1 VDSHFLILLLGYALA
16 ILAGSLLGGYLPTV
30 VAMTHT
36 RIQMVMS
43 FVAGF
48 ILGVALYHLLPH
60 GLVMIPGPGAV
71 EKAVGLMMFG
81 IILMVLLLRIF
92 HFHQH
97 EFGDEAGDFHHDHDH
112 DHIHDHAHEHASPES
127 RLIGVCLG
135 LGLHTMTEGIA
146 LGTSIRVGEIHGAEA
161 GLAGLGVFL
170 AILLHKPLD
179 AFSIIGLL
187 QAAGHSLRTRI
198 AVNIGFALLCPVV
211 ALLTFWGIGFLG
223 HWEEEVVGYVLV
235 LAAGAFLCISL
246 SDLLPEIH
254 FHSHDRVKFTVC
266 FLVGIAL
273 AYGLYFIESGA
284 VHGLET
290 HEMH

>member
-1 VDSHFLILLLGYALA
+1 MDPNFLILLLGYALA
-16 ILAGSLLGGYLPTV
+16 ILAASLLGGYLPAIV
-30 VAMTHT
+30 KMTHT
-36 RIQMVMS
+36 HIQMVMS

-60 GLVMIPGPGAV
+60 GLVLIPGPGAV
-71 EKAVGLMMFG
+71 EKAVSLMMFG

-92 HFHQH
+92 NFHQH
-97 EFGDEAGDFHHDHDH
+97 EFGDEADDFHHEHV
-112 DHIHDHAHEHASPES
+112 HEHASPRR
-127 RLIGVCLG
+127 RLISIGLG
-135 LGLHTMTEGIA
+135 LGLHTVTEGIA
-146 LGTSIRVGEIHGAEA
+146 LGTSIRVGEIHGGEV
-161 GLAGLGVFL
+161 GLAGFGVFL

-187 QAAGHSLRTRI
+187 QAAGHSLRTRM
-198 AVNIGFALLCPVV
+198 AVNVGFAVLCPVV
-211 ALLTFWGIGFLG
+211 ALLTFLGIGLLG

-235 LAAGAFLCISL
+235 LASGAFLCVSM

-254 FHSHDRVKFTVC
+254 FHSHDRAKLTVC

-284 VHGLET
+284 MLET

>member
-1 VDSHFLILLLGYALA
+1 MDPNFLILLLGYALA
-16 ILAGSLLGGYLPTV
+16 ILAASLLGGYLPAIV
-30 VAMTHT
+30 KMTHT

-60 GLVMIPGPGAV
+60 GLVLIPGPGAV

-92 HFHQH
+92 NFHQH
-97 EFGDEAGDFHHDHDH
+97 EFDDEAGDFS
-112 DHIHDHAHEHASPES
+112 HEHEHEHEHSS
-127 RLIGVCLG
+127 SRRRLISIGLG
-135 LGLHTMTEGIA
+135 LGLHTVTEGIA
-146 LGTSIRVGEIHGAEA
+146 LGTSIRVGEIHGGEV

-198 AVNIGFALLCPVV
+198 AVNVGFAMLCPVV
-211 ALLTFWGIGFLG
+211 ALLTFWGIGLLG

-235 LAAGAFLCISL
+235 LAAGAFLCVSL

-254 FHSHDRVKFTVC
+254 FHSHDRVKLTVC
-266 FLVGIAL
+266 FLMGIVL

>member
-1 VDSHFLILLLGYALA
+1 MDLNFLLLLLGYSLA
-16 ILAGSLLGGYLPTV
+16 ILAASLLGGYLPAIV
-30 VAMTHT
+30 KMTHT

-48 ILGVALYHLLPH
+48 ILSVALYHLLPH
-60 GLVMIPGPGAV
+60 GLVLIPGPGAV

-97 EFGDEAGDFHHDHDH
+97 EFGDEAGDFLHE
-112 DHIHDHAHEHASPES
+112 HAHEHAHDHASSES
-127 RLIGVCLG
+127 RLIGIGMG
-135 LGLHTMTEGIA
+135 LGLHTVTEGIA
-146 LGTSIRVGEIHGAEA
+146 LGTSIRVGEIHGDEV

-198 AVNIGFALLCPVV
+198 AVNIGFAMLCPVV
-211 ALLTFWGIGFLG
+211 ALLTFWGIGLLG

-254 FHSHDRVKFTVC
+254 FHSHDRVKLTVC
-266 FLVGIAL
+266 FLMGIAL
-273 AYGLYFIESGA
+273 AYGLYFIESEA
-284 VHGLET
+284 VHGLDT

>member
-1 VDSHFLILLLGYALA
+1 MDPNFLILLLGYALA
-16 ILAGSLLGGYLPTV
+16 ILAASLLGGYLPAIV
-30 VAMTHT
+30 KMTHT
-36 RIQMVMS
+36 HIQMVMS

-60 GLVMIPGPGAV
+60 GLVLIPGPGAV

-92 HFHQH
+92 NFHQH
-97 EFGDEAGDFHHDHDH
+97 EFGDEADDFHHEHV
-112 DHIHDHAHEHASPES
+112 HEHASPRR
-127 RLIGVCLG
+127 RLISIGLG
-135 LGLHTMTEGIA
+135 LGLHTVTEGIA
-146 LGTSIRVGEIHGAEA
+146 LGTSIRVGEIHGGEV
-161 GLAGLGVFL
+161 GLAGFGVFL

-187 QAAGHSLRTRI
+187 QAAGHSLRTRM
-198 AVNIGFALLCPVV
+198 AVNVGFAVLCPVV
-211 ALLTFWGIGFLG
+211 ALLTFLGIGLLG

-235 LAAGAFLCISL
+235 LAAGAFLCVSM

-254 FHSHDRVKFTVC
+254 FHSHDRAKLTVC

-284 VHGLET
+284 MHGLET

>member
-1 VDSHFLILLLGYALA
+1 MDSHFLPLFIGYSIA
-16 ILAGSLLGGYLPTV
+16 IIAASLLGGYLPAKVT
-30 VAMTHT
+30 MTHT
-36 RIQMVMS
+36 RIQTVMS

-48 ILGVALYHLLPH
+48 ILGIALYHLLPH
-60 GLVMIPGPGAV
+60 GLVWIPGPGAV
-71 EKAVGLMMFG
+71 EKAMGLMMFG

-97 EFGDEAGDFHHDHDH
+97 EFGEEVGDFPHEHGHEQ
-112 DHIHDHAHEHASPES
+112 AHKHASPES
-127 RLIGVCLG
+127 RVIGVGLG
-135 LGLHTMTEGIA
+135 LGLHTVTEGLA
-146 LGTSIRVGEIHGAEA
+146 LGTSIRVGELHDGEA

-187 QAAGHSLRTRI
+187 QAAGHSPRTRI
-198 AVNIGFALLCPVV
+198 AVNVGFALLCPVV
-211 ALLTFWGIGFLG
+211 ALLTFLGIGLLG

-235 LAAGAFLCISL
+235 LAAGAFLCVSL

-254 FHSHDRVKFTVC
+254 FHSHDRAKLTVA
-266 FLVGIAL
+266 FLMGIVL

>member
-1 VDSHFLILLLGYALA
+1 MDSNFLILLLGYALA
-16 ILAGSLLGGYLPTV
+16 ILAASLLGGYLPAIV
-30 VAMTHT
+30 RMTHT

-60 GLVMIPGPGAV
+60 GLVLIPGPGAI

-97 EFGDEAGDFHHDHDH
+97 EFSGEAGDFLHE
-112 DHIHDHAHEHASPES
+112 HAHEHDSS
-127 RLIGVCLG
+127 DRRLIGIGLG

-146 LGTSIRVGEIHGAEA
+146 LGTSIRVGEIHGDEA

-198 AVNIGFALLCPVV
+198 AVNIGFAMLCPVV
-211 ALLTFWGIGFLG
+211 ALLTFLGIGLLG

-254 FHSHDRVKFTVC
+254 FHSHDRFKLTVC
-266 FLVGIAL
+266 FLMGIGL

-284 VHGLET
+284 THGLET

>member
-1 VDSHFLILLLGYALA
+1 MLPLFIGYSIA
-16 ILAGSLLGGYLPTV
+16 IIAASLLGGYLPAKIT
-30 VAMTHT
+30 MTHT
-36 RIQMVMS
+36 RIQTVMS

-48 ILGVALYHLLPH
+48 ILGIALYHLLPH
-60 GLVMIPGPGAV
+60 GLVWIPGPGAV
-71 EKAVGLMMFG
+71 EKAMVLMMFG

-97 EFGDEAGDFHHDHDH
+97 DFSDEVGDFL
-112 DHIHDHAHEHASPES
+112 HEHTSPES
-127 RLIGVCLG
+127 RVIGIALG
-135 LGLHTMTEGIA
+135 LGLHTVTEGIA
-146 LGTSIRVGEIHGAEA
+146 LGTSIRVGELHEGEA

-170 AILLHKPLD
+170 AILFHKPLD

-187 QAAGHSLRTRI
+187 QAAGHSLRVRV
-198 AVNIGFALLCPVV
+198 AANIGFALLCPVV

-235 LAAGAFLCISL
+235 FAAGVFLCISL

-254 FHSHDRVKFTVC
+254 FHSHDRGKLTVS
-266 FLVGIAL
+266 LLLGIAL

-284 VHGLET
+284 MHGLET

>member
-1 VDSHFLILLLGYALA
+1 MDPNFLILLLGYALA
-16 ILAGSLLGGYLPTV
+16 ILAASLLGGYLPAIV
-30 VAMTHT
+30 KMTHT
-36 RIQMVMS
+36 HIQMVMS

-60 GLVMIPGPGAV
+60 GLVLIPGPGAV

-92 HFHQH
+92 NFHQH
-97 EFGDEAGDFHHDHDH
+97 EFGDEADDFHHEHV
-112 DHIHDHAHEHASPES
+112 HEHASPRM
-127 RLIGVCLG
+127 RLISIGLG
-135 LGLHTMTEGIA
+135 LGLHTVTEGIA
-146 LGTSIRVGEIHGAEA
+146 LGTSIRVGEIHGGEV
-161 GLAGLGVFL
+161 GLAGFGVFL

-187 QAAGHSLRTRI
+187 QAAGHSPRTRM
-198 AVNIGFALLCPVV
+198 AVNVGFAVLCPVV
-211 ALLTFWGIGFLG
+211 ALLTFLGIGLLG

-235 LAAGAFLCISL
+235 LAAGAFLCVSM

-254 FHSHDRVKFTVC
+254 FHSHDRAKLTVC

-284 VHGLET
+284 MHGLET

>member
-1 VDSHFLILLLGYALA
+1 
-16 ILAGSLLGGYLPTV
+16 
-30 VAMTHT
+30 
-36 RIQMVMS
+36 
-43 FVAGF
+43 
-48 ILGVALYHLLPH
+48 
-60 GLVMIPGPGAV
+60 
-71 EKAVGLMMFG
+71 
-81 IILMVLLLRIF
+81 
-92 HFHQH
+92 
-97 EFGDEAGDFHHDHDH
+97 
-112 DHIHDHAHEHASPES
+112 
-127 RLIGVCLG
+127 
-135 LGLHTMTEGIA
+135 MTEGIA
-146 LGTSIRVGEIHGAEA
+146 LGTSIRVGEIHGGEA

-187 QAAGHSLRTRI
+187 QAAGHSVRTRMV
-198 AVNIGFALLCPVV
+198 VNIGFAMLCPVV

-254 FHSHDRVKFTVC
+254 FHTHDRAKLTVC

-273 AYGLYFIESGA
+273 AYGLYFIESGV

>member
-1 VDSHFLILLLGYALA
+1 MDLNFLLLLLGYSLA
-16 ILAGSLLGGYLPTV
+16 ILAASLLGGYLPAIV
-30 VAMTHT
+30 KMTHT

-48 ILGVALYHLLPH
+48 ILSVALYHLLPH

-97 EFGDEAGDFHHDHDH
+97 EFGDEAGDFP
-112 DHIHDHAHEHASPES
+112 HEHVHEGPES
-127 RLIGVCLG
+127 RLIGIGLG
-135 LGLHTMTEGIA
+135 LGLHTVTEGIA
-146 LGTSIRVGEIHGAEA
+146 LGTSIRVGEIHGDEV

-170 AILLHKPLD
+170 AILFHKPLD

-198 AVNIGFALLCPVV
+198 AVNIGFAMLCPVV
-211 ALLTFWGIGFLG
+211 ALLTFWGIGLLG
-223 HWEEEVVGYVLV
+223 YWEEEVVGYVLV

-254 FHSHDRVKFTVC
+254 FHSHDRVKLTVC
-266 FLVGIAL
+266 FLMGIAL

-284 VHGLET
+284 THGLET

>member
-1 VDSHFLILLLGYALA
+1 MDSNFLPLFIGYSIA
-16 ILAGSLLGGYLPTV
+16 IIAASLLGGYLPAKVT
-30 VAMTHT
+30 MTHT
-36 RIQMVMS
+36 RIQTVMS

-48 ILGVALYHLLPH
+48 ILGIALYHLLPH
-60 GLVMIPGPGAV
+60 GLVWIPGPGAV
-71 EKAVGLMMFG
+71 EKAMGLMMFG

-97 EFGDEAGDFHHDHDH
+97 DFSDEAGDFL
-112 DHIHDHAHEHASPES
+112 HEHAHKHTSPES
-127 RLIGVCLG
+127 RLLGIALG
-135 LGLHTMTEGIA
+135 LGLHTVTEGLA
-146 LGTSIRVGEIHGAEA
+146 LGTSIRVGELHDGEA

-187 QAAGHSLRTRI
+187 QAAGYSLRVRI
-198 AVNIGFALLCPVV
+198 AANIGFALLCPMV

-223 HWEEEVVGYVLV
+223 HWEEEVIGYVLV
-235 LAAGAFLCISL
+235 FAAGAFLCISL

-254 FHSHDRVKFTVC
+254 FHSHDRVKLTVSL
-266 FLVGIAL
+266 LVGIAL
-273 AYGLYFIESGA
+273 AYGLYFIESG
-284 VHGLET
+284 VMHGLET

>member
-1 VDSHFLILLLGYALA
+1 MDPNFLILLLGYALA
-16 ILAGSLLGGYLPTV
+16 ILAASLLGGYLPIIV
-30 VAMTHT
+30 KMTHT
-36 RIQMVMS
+36 HIQMVMS

-60 GLVMIPGPGAV
+60 GLVLIPGPGAV

-92 HFHQH
+92 NFHQH
-97 EFGDEAGDFHHDHDH
+97 EFGDEADDFHHEHV
-112 DHIHDHAHEHASPES
+112 HEHASPGR
-127 RLIGVCLG
+127 RLISIGLG
-135 LGLHTMTEGIA
+135 LGLHTVTEGIA
-146 LGTSIRVGEIHGAEA
+146 LGTSIRVGEIHGGEV
-161 GLAGLGVFL
+161 GLAGFGVFL

-187 QAAGHSLRTRI
+187 QAAGHSLRTRM
-198 AVNIGFALLCPVV
+198 AVNVGFAVLCPVV
-211 ALLTFWGIGFLG
+211 ALLTFLGIGLLG
-223 HWEEEVVGYVLV
+223 HWEEEVVGYLLV
-235 LAAGAFLCISL
+235 LAAGAFLCVSL

-254 FHSHDRVKFTVC
+254 FHSHDRAKLTVC
-266 FLVGIAL
+266 FLMGIAL

-284 VHGLET
+284 VHGVET

>member
-16 ILAGSLLGGYLPTV
+16 ILAASLFGGYLPTV

-97 EFGDEAGDFHHDHDH
+97 EFGDETGDFHHDHDH
-112 DHIHDHAHEHASPES
+112 EQAHANPES

-146 LGTSIRVGEIHGAEA
+146 LGTSIRVGEIHGDEA

-198 AVNIGFALLCPVV
+198 AVNIGFAMLCPVV

-254 FHSHDRVKFTVC
+254 FHSHDRVKLTVC
-266 FLVGIAL
+266 FLVGIVL

>member
-1 VDSHFLILLLGYALA
+1 
-16 ILAGSLLGGYLPTV
+16 
-30 VAMTHT
+30 MTHT
-36 RIQMVMS
+36 RIQTVMS

-48 ILGVALYHLLPH
+48 ILGIALYHLVPH
-60 GLVMIPGPGAV
+60 GLVWIPGPGAV
-71 EKAVGLMMFG
+71 EKAMGLMVFG
-81 IILMVLLLRIF
+81 IVLMVLLLRIF

-97 EFGDEAGDFHHDHDH
+97 DFSDEAGDFL
-112 DHIHDHAHEHASPES
+112 HEHTSPES
-127 RLIGVCLG
+127 RVIGIALG
-135 LGLHTMTEGIA
+135 LGLHTVTEGLA
-146 LGTSIRVGEIHGAEA
+146 LGTSIRVGELHDGEA

-187 QAAGHSLRTRI
+187 QAAGHSLRVRI
-198 AVNIGFALLCPVV
+198 AANIGFALLCPVV
-211 ALLTFWGIGFLG
+211 ALLTFWGIGLLG
-223 HWEEEVVGYVLV
+223 HWEEQVIGYVLV
-235 LAAGAFLCISL
+235 FAAGAFLCISL

-254 FHSHDRVKFTVC
+254 FHSHDRVKLTVC

-284 VHGLET
+284 MHGLET

>member
-1 VDSHFLILLLGYALA
+1 MDSIFLILLLGYALA
-16 ILAGSLLGGYLPTV
+16 ILAASLFGGYLPTI

-97 EFGDEAGDFHHDHDH
+97 EFGDEAGDFHHDYDH
-112 DHIHDHAHEHASPES
+112 DHARPES

-146 LGTSIRVGEIHGAEA
+146 LGTSIRVGEIHGDEA

-198 AVNIGFALLCPVV
+198 AVNIGFAMLCPVV

-254 FHSHDRVKFTVC
+254 FHSHDRVKLTVC
-266 FLVGIAL
+266 FLMGIVL

-284 VHGLET
+284 VHGVEM

>member
-1 VDSHFLILLLGYALA
+1 MDSHFLILLLGYALA

-97 EFGDEAGDFHHDHDH
+97 EFGDEAGDLYHE
-112 DHIHDHAHEHASPES
+112 HAHEHVHEHANPES
-127 RLIGVCLG
+127 RLIGICLG
-135 LGLHTMTEGIA
+135 LGLHTVTEGIA
-146 LGTSIRVGEIHGAEA
+146 LGTSIRVGEIHGDEA

-198 AVNIGFALLCPVV
+198 AVNIGFAMLCPVV

-254 FHSHDRVKFTVC
+254 FHSHDRVKLTVC
-266 FLVGIAL
+266 FLMGIVL

>member
-1 VDSHFLILLLGYALA
+1 MDSNFLILLLGYALA
-16 ILAGSLLGGYLPTV
+16 ILAASLLGGYLPSIV
-30 VAMTHT
+30 KMTHT

-48 ILGVALYHLLPH
+48 ILSVALYHLLPH
-60 GLVMIPGPGAV
+60 GLVLIPGPGAV

-92 HFHQH
+92 NFHQH
-97 EFGDEAGDFHHDHDH
+97 EFCDEAGDFP
-112 DHIHDHAHEHASPES
+112 HEHEHEYEHSS
-127 RLIGVCLG
+127 SRRRLISIGLG
-135 LGLHTMTEGIA
+135 LGLHTVTEGIA
-146 LGTSIRVGEIHGAEA
+146 LGTSIRVGEIHGGEV
-161 GLAGLGVFL
+161 GLAGFGVFL

-187 QAAGHSLRTRI
+187 QAAGYSLRARI
-198 AVNIGFALLCPVV
+198 AVNIGFAMLCPVV

-223 HWEEEVVGYVLV
+223 HWEEEVVGYVLIF
-235 LAAGAFLCISL
+235 AAGAFLCVSL

-254 FHSHDRVKFTVC
+254 FHSHDRVKLTVC
-266 FLVGIAL
+266 FLMGIAL

>member
-1 VDSHFLILLLGYALA
+1 MDSNFLILLLGYALA
-16 ILAGSLLGGYLPTV
+16 ILSASLLGGYLPTI

-60 GLVMIPGPGAV
+60 GLVMIPEPGAV
-71 EKAVGLMMFG
+71 EKAAGLMMFG

-97 EFGDEAGDFHHDHDH
+97 EFGDEAGDFHHE
-112 DHIHDHAHEHASPES
+112 HAHDHASPES

-135 LGLHTMTEGIA
+135 LGLHTMTEGVA
-146 LGTSIRVGEIHGAEA
+146 LGTSIRVGEIHGDEA

-198 AVNIGFALLCPVV
+198 AVNIGFAMLCPVV

-254 FHSHDRVKFTVC
+254 FHSHDRVKLTVC
-266 FLVGIAL
+266 FLMGIVL

>member
-1 VDSHFLILLLGYALA
+1 MDSNFLILLLGYALA
-16 ILAGSLLGGYLPTV
+16 ILAASLLGGYLPSIV
-30 VAMTHT
+30 KMTHT

-60 GLVMIPGPGAV
+60 GLVLIPGPGAV

-97 EFGDEAGDFHHDHDH
+97 EFGDEAGDFPHGHEHE
-112 DHIHDHAHEHASPES
+112 HAHEHANPES
-127 RLIGVCLG
+127 RLIGVGLG
-135 LGLHTMTEGIA
+135 LGLHTVTEGIA
-146 LGTSIRVGEIHGAEA
+146 LGTSIRVGEIHGGEA

-198 AVNIGFALLCPVV
+198 AVNIGFAMLCPVV
-211 ALLTFWGIGFLG
+211 ALLTFWGIGLLG
-223 HWEEEVVGYVLV
+223 HWEEEVIGYVLV

-254 FHSHDRVKFTVC
+254 FHSHDRVKLTVC
-266 FLVGIAL
+266 FLMGIVL

-284 VHGLET
+284 VHGVET

>member
-1 VDSHFLILLLGYALA
+1 MDLNFLLLLFGYSLA
-16 ILAGSLLGGYLPTV
+16 ILAASLLGGYLPV
-30 VAMTHT
+30 IVKMTHT

-60 GLVMIPGPGAV
+60 GLVLIPGPGAV

-92 HFHQH
+92 HVHQH
-97 EFGDEAGDFHHDHDH
+97 EFGDEAGDFLY
-112 DHIHDHAHEHASPES
+112 EHASPQS
-127 RLIGVCLG
+127 RLIGICLG
-135 LGLHTMTEGIA
+135 LGLHTVTEGIA
-146 LGTSIRVGEIHGAEA
+146 LGTSIRVGEIHGGEA
-161 GLAGLGVFL
+161 GLAGLGMFL
-170 AILLHKPLD
+170 VIFLHKPLD

-187 QAAGHSLRTRI
+187 QAAGHSIRTCR
-198 AVNIGFALLCPVV
+198 AVNIGFAMICPVV
-211 ALLTFWGIGFLG
+211 ALLTFWGIGLLG

-254 FHSHDRVKFTVC
+254 FHSHDRVKLTVC
-266 FLVGIAL
+266 FLVGIVL
-273 AYGLYFIESGA
+273 AYGLYFLESGA
-284 VHGLET
+284 THGLET

>member
-1 VDSHFLILLLGYALA
+1 MDLNFLLLLLGYSLA
-16 ILAGSLLGGYLPTV
+16 ILAASLLGGYLPAIV
-30 VAMTHT
+30 KMTHT

-48 ILGVALYHLLPH
+48 ILSVALYHLLPH
-60 GLVMIPGPGAV
+60 GLVLIPGPGAV

-97 EFGDEAGDFHHDHDH
+97 EFGDEAGDFL
-112 DHIHDHAHEHASPES
+112 HDHASSES
-127 RLIGVCLG
+127 RLIGIGMG
-135 LGLHTMTEGIA
+135 LGLHTVTEGIA
-146 LGTSIRVGEIHGAEA
+146 LGTSIRVGEIHGGEA
-161 GLAGLGVFL
+161 GLAGFGVFL

-198 AVNIGFALLCPVV
+198 TVNIGFAMLCPVV
-211 ALLTFWGIGFLG
+211 ALLTFWGIGLLG

-254 FHSHDRVKFTVC
+254 FHSHDRVKLTVC
-266 FLVGIAL
+266 FLMGIAL
-273 AYGLYFIESGA
+273 AYGLYFIESEA

>member
-1 VDSHFLILLLGYALA
+1 MDPNFLILLLGYALA
-16 ILAGSLLGGYLPTV
+16 ILAASLLGGYLPAIV
-30 VAMTHT
+30 KMTHT

-60 GLVMIPGPGAV
+60 GLVLIPGPGAV

-92 HFHQH
+92 NFHQH
-97 EFGDEAGDFHHDHDH
+97 EFGDEADDFHHEHV
-112 DHIHDHAHEHASPES
+112 HAHASPGR
-127 RLIGVCLG
+127 RLISIGLG
-135 LGLHTMTEGIA
+135 LGLHTVTEGIA
-146 LGTSIRVGEIHGAEA
+146 LGTSIRVGEIHGGEV
-161 GLAGLGVFL
+161 GLAGFGVFL

-187 QAAGHSLRTRI
+187 QAAGHSLRTRM
-198 AVNIGFALLCPVV
+198 AVNVGFAMLCPVV
-211 ALLTFWGIGFLG
+211 ALLTFLGIGLLG
-223 HWEEEVVGYVLV
+223 HWEEEVVGYLLV
-235 LAAGAFLCISL
+235 LAAGAFLCVSL

-254 FHSHDRVKFTVC
+254 FHSHDRAKLTVA

>member
-1 VDSHFLILLLGYALA
+1 MDSNFLPLFIGYSVA
-16 ILAGSLLGGYLPTV
+16 IIAASLLGGYLPAIIT
-30 VAMTHT
+30 MTHT
-36 RIQMVMS
+36 RIQLVMS

-60 GLVMIPGPGAV
+60 GLVLIPGPDAV

-97 EFGDEAGDFHHDHDH
+97 DFSDEVGDFL
-112 DHIHDHAHEHASPES
+112 HDHAHGHTHDHASSES
-127 RLIGVCLG
+127 RLIGIGLG
-135 LGLHTMTEGIA
+135 LGLHTVTEGIA
-146 LGTSIRVGEIHGAEA
+146 LGTSIRVGEIHGGEA

-187 QAAGHSLRTRI
+187 QAAGHSVRTRMV
-198 AVNIGFALLCPVV
+198 VNIGFAMLCPVV

-254 FHSHDRVKFTVC
+254 FHTHDRAKLTVC

>member
-1 VDSHFLILLLGYALA
+1 MDSHFLILLLGYALA
-16 ILAGSLLGGYLPTV
+16 ILAASLLGGYLPTV

-97 EFGDEAGDFHHDHDH
+97 EFGDEAGDFLHEHAHEH
-112 DHIHDHAHEHASPES
+112 AHDHAHEHANPES

-135 LGLHTMTEGIA
+135 LGLHTMTEGVA
-146 LGTSIRVGEIHGAEA
+146 LGTSIRVGEIHGDEA

-198 AVNIGFALLCPVV
+198 AVNIGFAMLCPVV

-254 FHSHDRVKFTVC
+254 FHSHDRVKLTVC
-266 FLVGIAL
+266 FLMGIVL

>member
-1 VDSHFLILLLGYALA
+1 MDPNFLILLLGYALA
-16 ILAGSLLGGYLPTV
+16 ILAASLLGGYLPAIV
-30 VAMTHT
+30 KMTHT
-36 RIQMVMS
+36 HIQMVMS

-60 GLVMIPGPGAV
+60 GLVLIPGPGAV

-92 HFHQH
+92 NFHQH
-97 EFGDEAGDFHHDHDH
+97 EFGDEADDFHHEHV
-112 DHIHDHAHEHASPES
+112 HEHASPRR
-127 RLIGVCLG
+127 RLISIGLG
-135 LGLHTMTEGIA
+135 LGLHTVTEGIA
-146 LGTSIRVGEIHGAEA
+146 LGTSIRVGEIHGGEV
-161 GLAGLGVFL
+161 GLAGFGVFL

-187 QAAGHSLRTRI
+187 QAAGHSIRTRM
-198 AVNIGFALLCPVV
+198 AVNVGFAVLCPVV
-211 ALLTFWGIGFLG
+211 ALLTFLGIGLLG

-235 LAAGAFLCISL
+235 LAAGAFLCVSM

-254 FHSHDRVKFTVC
+254 FHSHDRAKLTVC

-284 VHGLET
+284 MHELET

>member
-1 VDSHFLILLLGYALA
+1 MLPLFIGYSIA
-16 ILAGSLLGGYLPTV
+16 IIVASSLGGYLPAKIT
-30 VAMTHT
+30 MTHT
-36 RIQMVMS
+36 RIQTVMS

-48 ILGVALYHLLPH
+48 ILGIALYHLLPH
-60 GLVMIPGPGAV
+60 GLVWIPGPGAV
-71 EKAVGLMMFG
+71 EKAMGLMMFG

-97 EFGDEAGDFHHDHDH
+97 DFSDEAGDFL
-112 DHIHDHAHEHASPES
+112 HEHAREHTSPES
-127 RLIGVCLG
+127 RLIGICLG
-135 LGLHTMTEGIA
+135 LGLHTVTEGIA
-146 LGTSIRVGEIHGAEA
+146 LGTSIRVGELHEGEA

-170 AILLHKPLD
+170 AILFHKPLD

-198 AVNIGFALLCPVV
+198 AVNIGFAMLCPVV

-223 HWEEEVVGYVLV
+223 HWEEQVIGYVLV
-235 LAAGAFLCISL
+235 FAAGAFLCISL

-254 FHSHDRVKFTVC
+254 FHSHDRVKLTVC

-284 VHGLET
+284 MHGLET
-290 HEMH
+290 HGMH

>member
-1 VDSHFLILLLGYALA
+1 MDLNFLLLLLGYSLA
-16 ILAGSLLGGYLPTV
+16 ILAASLLGGYLPTIV
-30 VAMTHT
+30 TMTHT

-60 GLVMIPGPGAV
+60 GLVLIPGPGAV

-97 EFGDEAGDFHHDHDH
+97 EFGDEAGDFSHE
-112 DHIHDHAHEHASPES
+112 HIHEHANPES
-127 RLIGVCLG
+127 RLIGVGLG
-135 LGLHTMTEGIA
+135 LGLHTVTEGIA
-146 LGTSIRVGEIHGAEA
+146 LGTSIRVGEIHGGEA

-198 AVNIGFALLCPVV
+198 AVNIGFAMLCPVV
-211 ALLTFWGIGFLG
+211 ALLTFWGIGLLG

-254 FHSHDRVKFTVC
+254 FHSHDRVKLTVC
-266 FLVGIAL
+266 FLLGIVL
-273 AYGLYFIESGA
+273 AYGLYFIESGT

>member
-1 VDSHFLILLLGYALA
+1 
-16 ILAGSLLGGYLPTV
+16 
-30 VAMTHT
+30 MTHT

-97 EFGDEAGDFHHDHDH
+97 EFGDKAGDFPHE
-112 DHIHDHAHEHASPES
+112 HAHEHTHEHANPES

-146 LGTSIRVGEIHGAEA
+146 LGTSIRVGEIHGDEA

-198 AVNIGFALLCPVV
+198 AVNIGFAMLCPVV

-254 FHSHDRVKFTVC
+254 FHSHDRVKLTVC
-266 FLVGIAL
+266 FLTGIVL

>member
-1 VDSHFLILLLGYALA
+1 MDSNFLILLLGYALA
-16 ILAGSLLGGYLPTV
+16 ILAASLLGGYLPSIV
-30 VAMTHT
+30 QMTHT

-60 GLVMIPGPGAV
+60 GLVLIPGPGAV

-92 HFHQH
+92 NFHQH
-97 EFGDEAGDFHHDHDH
+97 EFGDEAGDFPHEHE
-112 DHIHDHAHEHASPES
+112 HAHEHEHSS
-127 RLIGVCLG
+127 SRRRLISIGLG
-135 LGLHTMTEGIA
+135 LGLHTVTEGIA
-146 LGTSIRVGEIHGAEA
+146 LGTSIRVGEIHEGEA

-198 AVNIGFALLCPVV
+198 AVNVGFAMLCPVV
-211 ALLTFWGIGFLG
+211 ALLTFWGIGLLG

-235 LAAGAFLCISL
+235 LAAGAFLCVSL

-254 FHSHDRVKFTVC
+254 FHSHDRVKLTVC
-266 FLVGIAL
+266 FLMGIVL

>member
-1 VDSHFLILLLGYALA
+1 MDSHFLILLLGYALA
-16 ILAGSLLGGYLPTV
+16 ILAASLLGGYLPTIV
-30 VAMTHT
+30 TMTHT

-97 EFGDEAGDFHHDHDH
+97 EFGDEAGDFH
-112 DHIHDHAHEHASPES
+112 HDHAHEHASPES

-198 AVNIGFALLCPVV
+198 AVNIGFAMLCPVV

-254 FHSHDRVKFTVC
+254 FHSHDRVKLTVC
-266 FLVGIAL
+266 FLVGIVL

>member
-1 VDSHFLILLLGYALA
+1 MDSHFLILLLGYALA
-16 ILAGSLLGGYLPTV
+16 ILAASLLGGYLPTIV
-30 VAMTHT
+30 TMTHT

-198 AVNIGFALLCPVV
+198 AVNIGFAMLCPVV

-254 FHSHDRVKFTVC
+254 FHSHDRVKLTVA
-266 FLVGIAL
+266 FLVGIVL

>member
-1 VDSHFLILLLGYALA
+1 
-16 ILAGSLLGGYLPTV
+16 
-30 VAMTHT
+30 MTHT
-36 RIQMVMS
+36 RIQTVMS

-48 ILGVALYHLLPH
+48 ILGIALYHLLPH
-60 GLVMIPGPGAV
+60 GLVWIPGPGAV
-71 EKAVGLMMFG
+71 EKAMVMMMFG

-97 EFGDEAGDFHHDHDH
+97 EFGDEAGESPYEHEHEHT
-112 DHIHDHAHEHASPES
+112 HEHASPES
-127 RLIGVCLG
+127 RLVGVGLG
-135 LGLHTMTEGIA
+135 LGLHTVTEGIA
-146 LGTSIRVGEIHGAEA
+146 LGTSIRVGELHEGEA

-170 AILLHKPLD
+170 AILFHKPLD
-179 AFSIIGLL
+179 AFSIISLL

-211 ALLTFWGIGFLG
+211 ALLTFLGIGLLG
-223 HWEEEVVGYVLV
+223 YWEEEVVGYVLV
-235 LAAGAFLCISL
+235 FAAGTFLCISL

-254 FHSHDRVKFTVC
+254 FHSHDRGKLTVSL
-266 FLVGIAL
+266 LVGIAL

>member
-1 VDSHFLILLLGYALA
+1 
-16 ILAGSLLGGYLPTV
+16 
-30 VAMTHT
+30 MTHT

-60 GLVMIPGPGAV
+60 GLVLIPGPGAV

-92 HFHQH
+92 NFHQH
-97 EFGDEAGDFHHDHDH
+97 EFGDEADDFHHEHV
-112 DHIHDHAHEHASPES
+112 HEHASPRR
-127 RLIGVCLG
+127 RLISIGLG
-135 LGLHTMTEGIA
+135 LGLHTVTEGIA
-146 LGTSIRVGEIHGAEA
+146 LGTSIRVGEIHGGEV
-161 GLAGLGVFL
+161 GLAGFGVFL

-187 QAAGHSLRTRI
+187 QAAGHSLRTRM
-198 AVNIGFALLCPVV
+198 AVNVGFAVLCPVV
-211 ALLTFWGIGFLG
+211 ALLTFLGIGLLG

-235 LAAGAFLCISL
+235 LAAGAFLCVSL

-254 FHSHDRVKFTVC
+254 FHSHDRAKLTVA

>member
-1 VDSHFLILLLGYALA
+1 
-16 ILAGSLLGGYLPTV
+16 
-30 VAMTHT
+30 MTHT
-36 RIQMVMS
+36 RIQTVMS

-48 ILGVALYHLLPH
+48 ILGIALYHLVPH
-60 GLVMIPGPGAV
+60 GLVWIPGPGAV
-71 EKAVGLMMFG
+71 EKAMGLMMFG
-81 IILMVLLLRIF
+81 IVLMVLLLRIF

-97 EFGDEAGDFHHDHDH
+97 DFSDEAGDFLY
-112 DHIHDHAHEHASPES
+112 EHTSPES
-127 RLIGVCLG
+127 RVIGIALG
-135 LGLHTMTEGIA
+135 LGLHTVTEGLA
-146 LGTSIRVGEIHGAEA
+146 LGTSIRVGELHDGKA

-187 QAAGHSLRTRI
+187 QAAGYSLRTRI
-198 AVNIGFALLCPVV
+198 AVNIGFAMLCPVV

-223 HWEEEVVGYVLV
+223 HWEEEVTGYVLV
-235 LAAGAFLCISL
+235 FAAGAFLCISL

-254 FHSHDRVKFTVC
+254 FHSHDRVKLTVC

-290 HEMH
+290 HEIH

>member
-1 VDSHFLILLLGYALA
+1 MDSHFLILLLGYALA
-16 ILAGSLLGGYLPTV
+16 ILSASLLGGYLPTV

-60 GLVMIPGPGAV
+60 GLVMIRGPGAV

-97 EFGDEAGDFHHDHDH
+97 EFGDEAGDFP
-112 DHIHDHAHEHASPES
+112 HEHTREHANPES

-146 LGTSIRVGEIHGAEA
+146 LGTSIRVGEIHGDEA

-198 AVNIGFALLCPVV
+198 AVNIGFATLCPVV

-254 FHSHDRVKFTVC
+254 FHSHDRVKLTVC
-266 FLVGIAL
+266 FLTGIVL